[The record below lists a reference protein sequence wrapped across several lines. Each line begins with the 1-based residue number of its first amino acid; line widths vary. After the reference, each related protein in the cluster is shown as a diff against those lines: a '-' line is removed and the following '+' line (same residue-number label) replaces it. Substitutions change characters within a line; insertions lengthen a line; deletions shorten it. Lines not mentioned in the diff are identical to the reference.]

1 MFLSRHKKVKI
12 KLSTTFLPMRHDK
25 PELDRKITL
34 KYHDKNNV
42 AKISIPSLAKT
53 QLHGPQ

>member
-1 MFLSRHKKVKI
+1 
-12 KLSTTFLPMRHDK
+12 MRHDK